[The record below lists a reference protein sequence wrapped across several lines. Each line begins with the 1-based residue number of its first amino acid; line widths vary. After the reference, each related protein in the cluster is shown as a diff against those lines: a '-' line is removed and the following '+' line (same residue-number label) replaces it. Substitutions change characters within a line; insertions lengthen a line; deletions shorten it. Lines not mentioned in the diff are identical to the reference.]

1 LRGVIAMK
9 SKLSAALVA
18 TWTALTYVSV
28 VGTIP
33 ARADTTYYYTGG
45 PYSSIETAQI
55 GTCVSSCTP
64 APNPNAAADA
74 AKFGTNMTG
83 FVTFN
88 FDTSGFSGTFS
99 TAIPGSVTAIHLAS
113 GVYSLD
119 LPALLLSNSYG
130 RSIGTAVL

>member
-1 LRGVIAMK
+1 MK

-18 TWTALTYVSV
+18 TWTALTCVSV

-45 PYSSIETAQI
+45 PYSVIETAFI
-55 GTCVSSCTP
+55 GTCSFPVGCVRT
-64 APNPNAAADA
+64 PNPNADADA

-99 TAIPGSVTAIHLAS
+99 RASGTIPAGVTEIRQASILSIHKRRSFPAIPS
-113 GVYSLD
+113 SL
-119 LPALLLSNSYG
+119 
-130 RSIGTAVL
+130 